1 MRKKSGVG
9 NGESSVG
16 NQSDSFTVAHTG
28 NATIWKTQCPNG
40 WDVLSHPLG
49 QPATTAVTTID
60 TFSGAYSSFC
70 RSLVVKVKFYIHP
83 TYIHPTYTV
92 TYTVYSIDL

>member
-16 NQSDSFTVAHTG
+16 NQSGSFTVAHTG

-40 WDVLSHPLG
+40 WDV
-49 QPATTAVTTID
+49 TTID

-70 RSLVVKVKFYIHP
+70 RFLVVKVKF
-83 TYIHPTYTV
+83 YIHPTYTV